1 MDGTRPQHEAA
12 SATSDPPIEPGA
24 EQPKEI
30 PPAIQQSPPSA
41 TTVIAAEPEHD
52 LALVD
57 LPRDFDP
64 DADPLPT
71 PSHTAHED
79 VEDTLAV
86 PIRSAEDEDAEEAAA
101 EAAALDRR
109 RAKESQQ
116 VEGEGEGEEDGDDFR
131 AILQSLAGNQGDAGG
146 EADENEDGDG
156 EGEAIVEQREEEPGI
171 VLGEAAETPEPAPQ
185 PEIGVEA
192 TEDVPMESSEPL
204 QFGLM
209 WHD

>member
-1 MDGTRPQHEAA
+1 MDGTRSEHEAA
-12 SATSDPPIEPGA
+12 PATSDPPIGPVA

-30 PPAIQQSPPSA
+30 PPAIQQSPPSIP
-41 TTVIAAEPEHD
+41 TVSAAEPEQD

-79 VEDTLAV
+79 AEDSLAV

-109 RAKESQQ
+109 RAKEGQQ
-116 VEGEGEGEEDGDDFR
+116 AEGEGEGEEDGDDFR

-156 EGEAIVEQREEEPGI
+156 EGEAITEQREEGPGI
-171 VLGEAAETPEPAPQ
+171 VLGEALGTPESAPQ
-185 PEIGVEA
+185 PEIVAEA
-192 TEDVPMESSEPL
+192 TEDVPMESSESL
-204 QFGLM
+204 QHVLM